1 MLFFLCRL
9 RERNAADKKYD
20 HKTKKL
26 LSWQIKA
33 PNIVCLRSAD
43 SRTTHGKLQLSKS
56 RLARQSVSFPRKP
69 TSTANATCEC
79 PAESVEHRVPERS
92 TRYNK
97 KRSAFQRGEESYYK
111 HILIVPLAD
120 TCAISGQYPYSFAWT
135 ISNTQAARTTA
146 ERMLHVVPL
155 PWHVKST
162 FERGDQSSPRPDL
175 FNITCHSTTI
185 LIVLASISDYVLR
198 RYLSVRQC
206 AQAGTQTY
214 ACRTPPELQRRET
227 HEISFLLSC
236 AGQQIDERLSSAK
249 VAPLTCT
256 ELALPDHS
264 CLHLVRL
271 LLPPPQ
277 H

>member
-1 MLFFLCRL
+1 MYAWSHNKNGKVLSCYGRL

-26 LSWQIKA
+26 LIWQIKA

-135 ISNTQAARTTA
+135 ISNTQAARTRA
-146 ERMLHVVPL
+146 ERMLQVVPL
-155 PWHVKST
+155 P
-162 FERGDQSSPRPDL
+162 
-175 FNITCHSTTI
+175 
-185 LIVLASISDYVLR
+185 LACQKHFRTR
-198 RYLSVRQC
+198 RS
-206 AQAGTQTY
+206 
-214 ACRTPPELQRRET
+214 
-227 HEISFLLSC
+227 
-236 AGQQIDERLSSAK
+236 K
-249 VAPLTCT
+249 
-256 ELALPDHS
+256 
-264 CLHLVRL
+264 
-271 LLPPPQ
+271 LPPPRSI
-277 H
+277 

>member
-1 MLFFLCRL
+1 MSRLIKQLRSTAWTNKTHDGVPLL

-26 LSWQIKA
+26 LIWQIRA

-79 PAESVEHRVPERS
+79 HAESVEHRVPERS

-97 KRSAFQRGEESYYK
+97 KRSAFQRGGESYYK

-135 ISNTQAARTTA
+135 ISNTQAARTRA
-146 ERMLHVVPL
+146 ERMLQVVPL
-155 PWHVKST
+155 P
-162 FERGDQSSPRPDL
+162 
-175 FNITCHSTTI
+175 
-185 LIVLASISDYVLR
+185 LACQKHFRTR
-198 RYLSVRQC
+198 RS
-206 AQAGTQTY
+206 
-214 ACRTPPELQRRET
+214 
-227 HEISFLLSC
+227 
-236 AGQQIDERLSSAK
+236 K
-249 VAPLTCT
+249 
-256 ELALPDHS
+256 
-264 CLHLVRL
+264 
-271 LLPPPQ
+271 LPPPRSI
-277 H
+277 